1 MGPVLVGSTGSNAGR
16 NHGPFAYDARVK
28 KLIAFSFALASGLYL
43 LVMGPIPFP
52 ADPIPIIDE
61 ATALI
66 IFVKAMQV
74 LGIDL
79 SRFIP
84 FLGKKEKSQNA
95 PGPVVDV

>member
-1 MGPVLVGSTGSNAGR
+1 
-16 NHGPFAYDARVK
+16 VK
-28 KLIAFSFALASGLYL
+28 KFIAFLFALVSGLYL
-43 LVMGPIPFP
+43 LTFGVWVGPP
-52 ADPIPIIDE
+52 DMIPIIDE

-74 LGIDL
+74 LGFDL

-84 FLGKKEKSQNA
+84 FLGKKVKTAPKS